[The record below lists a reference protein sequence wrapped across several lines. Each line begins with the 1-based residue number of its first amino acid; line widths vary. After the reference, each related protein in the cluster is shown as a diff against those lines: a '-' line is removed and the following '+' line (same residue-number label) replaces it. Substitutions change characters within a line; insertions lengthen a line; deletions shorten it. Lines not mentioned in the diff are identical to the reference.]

1 MCACQVASL
10 VSDSLWPV
18 DCNPPGSFV
27 GGILQARILE
37 WVTTPFSRGSSKL
50 RYGILWLLW
59 LLHRRQILY
68 QFTHRKSPLNVNR
81 VTEIYLSDIQWFLC
95 VSYLLLELSLSLY
108 LKADK
113 VLTWAIITI
122 FIKEGKEKGK
132 WLWLP
137 QGCIPNSAGKSHRV
151 NIFTGEYGLK

>member
-27 GGILQARILE
+27 HWILQARILE
-37 WVTTPFSRGSSKL
+37 WVATPFPRGSSKL
-50 RYGILWLLW
+50 RYGIQWLLW

-81 VTEIYLSDIQWFLC
+81 VTEIYLRDIQ
-95 VSYLLLELSLSLY
+95 
-108 LKADK
+108 
-113 VLTWAIITI
+113 
-122 FIKEGKEKGK
+122 
-132 WLWLP
+132 
-137 QGCIPNSAGKSHRV
+137 
-151 NIFTGEYGLK
+151 